1 MIEDSNDT
9 LMPSLH
15 VICIASLKIMSHGI
29 VPELHMR
36 LQWRPLFL
44 AFALCLLTNH
54 MLIRYDITQP

>member
-29 VPELHMR
+29 APDTCAYDGGLYFWR
-36 LQWRPLFL
+36 LL
-44 AFALCLLTNH
+44 LCLLTNH

>member
-36 LQWRPLFL
+36 LRWRRLFL
-44 AFALCLLTNH
+44 AFAFVSPH
-54 MLIRYDITQP
+54 

>member
-15 VICIASLKIMSHGI
+15 SLKIMSHGI

-36 LQWRPLFL
+36 LRWRPLLL
-44 AFALCLLTNH
+44 AFAFVSPH
-54 MLIRYDITQP
+54 